1 MYRSFVCAVAVT
13 TLGMAAQAYA
23 GTLSVG
29 PGKTYSAPCAAFAAA
44 TDGDTIEVDSG
55 GNYAGDV
62 CALTKNKITIRGVG
76 ATRARIDAAGKN
88 AQGKAIWVVQGA
100 DTVIENIEFSGATV
114 PDENGA
120 GIRQE
125 GKNLTVRNCVFRD
138 NQDGILAGDVAGSE
152 ILIEHC
158 EFDHNGAGD
167 GYSHNLYINHVA
179 KLTFRYN
186 YSHRA
191 VIGHLLKSRA
201 AENHI
206 LYNRFSDEADGTA
219 SYEIDCPNGGKTYVV
234 GNIIEQN
241 TLTDN
246 PAMLA
251 YLEEGS
257 HASNPSSELFV
268 VNNTFVN
275 HLGKGTFIMVG
286 AAATTPV
293 VVQNNVFYGGGTPCS
308 QASAK
313 LVTNLEGGAGCF
325 IDDAA
330 FDYRLKAGSACVDA
344 GSDPGNGGGSSLV
357 ATEQYVHPSSNE
369 ARPVSAKPDVGAFEY
384 SDGAAAGG
392 SSSSS
397 SNGGTSSS
405 TTSSS
410 SGGTSSSTTPS
421 TSAGSG
427 GAPSTEGAESQ
438 TDEGCGCRTANVAA
452 RDGLAKVLL
461 LLSAVVLAIGRRR
474 SGHRGRNH

>member
-1 MYRSFVCAVAVT
+1 MVT
-13 TLGMAAQAYA
+13 RANA

-29 PGKTYSAPCAAFAAA
+29 PGKTYPAPCAAFAAA
-44 TDGDTIEVDSG
+44 SDGDTIEVDSG
-55 GNYAGDV
+55 GDYAGDV
-62 CALTKNKITIRGVG
+62 CALTKNQITIRGVG
-76 ATRARIDAAGKN
+76 TARAQIDAAGKN

-100 DTVIENIEFSGATV
+100 DTTVENILFSGATV
-114 PDENGA
+114 PDANGA

-138 NQDGILAGDVAGSE
+138 NENGILAGDVAGSE
-152 ILIEHC
+152 IIIEHS

-206 LYNRFSDEADGTA
+206 LYNHFSDDNDGTA
-219 SYEIDCPNGGKTYVV
+219 SYEIDCPNGGKTYIV
-234 GNIIEQN
+234 GNIIEQS

-257 HASNPSSELFV
+257 HASNPSNELFV

-275 HLGKGTFIMVG
+275 HLGRGTFIMTG
-286 AAATTPV
+286 NAATTPV
-293 VVQNNVFYGGGTPCS
+293 LVQNNVLSGGGTPCS
-308 QASAK
+308 QATAK
-313 LVTNLEGGAGCF
+313 LVTNLEGGADCLM
-325 IDDAA
+325 DDKA

-344 GSDPGNGGGSSLV
+344 GSDPGSGSGLSL
-357 ATEQYVHPSSNE
+357 APTEQYVHPSSNE
-369 ARPVSAKPDVGAFEY
+369 ARPVAGPLDLGAFEY
-384 SDGAAAGG
+384 SDAA
-392 SSSSS
+392 S
-397 SNGGTSSS
+397 GGTSP
-405 TTSSS
+405 SSS
-410 SGGTSSSTTPS
+410 SGGSSTAS
-421 TSAGSG
+421 TSAEPTTNAGAG
-427 GAPSTEGAESQ
+427 GVTSTERTESPS
-438 TDEGCGCRTANVAA
+438 DNGCSCRMPNAVGRNATI
-452 RDGLAKVLL
+452 RTLL
-461 LLSAVVLAIGRRR
+461 LLSAAALAFGRRR
-474 SGHRGRNH
+474 RNIT

>member
-1 MYRSFVCAVAVT
+1 MHRLLVCAVAVT
-13 TLGMAAQAYA
+13 TLAGARANA

-29 PGKTYSAPCAAFAAA
+29 PGKTYAAPCAAFAAA
-44 TDGDTIEVDSG
+44 RDGDTIEVDSA

-76 ATRARIDAAGKN
+76 AARVRIDAAGKN

-100 DTVIENIEFSGATV
+100 DTTIENIQFSGASV
-114 PDENGA
+114 PDANGA

-125 GKNLTVRNCVFRD
+125 GKNLTLRNCVFRD
-138 NQDGILAGDVAGSE
+138 NENGILAGDVAGSE

-219 SYEIDCPNGGKTYVV
+219 SYEIDCPNGGKTYIV
-234 GNIIEQN
+234 GNVIEQSA
-241 TLTDN
+241 LTDN

-257 HASNPSSELFV
+257 HTSNPSSELFV

-275 HLGKGTFIMVG
+275 HLGRGTFVMIG

-293 VVQNNVFYGGGTPCS
+293 LVQNNVFYGGGTPCS
-308 QASAK
+308 QATAK
-313 LVTNLEGGAGCF
+313 LGTNLEGGAGCF
-325 IDDAA
+325 VDDAA

-344 GSDPGNGGGSSLV
+344 GSDPGMGGGLSLT
-357 ATEQYVHPSSNE
+357 ATEQYVHPSNKE
-369 ARPVSAKPDVGAFEY
+369 ARAVSAQPDLGAFEY
-384 SDGAAAGG
+384 SDAA
-392 SSSSS
+392 S
-397 SNGGTSSS
+397 GGTGP
-405 TTSSS
+405 SSS
-410 SGGTSSSTTPS
+410 SGGTSSSTTLPS
-421 TSAGSG
+421 SSGSG
-427 GAPSTEGAESQ
+427 GTPSTEGAESH
-438 TDEGCGCRTANVAA
+438 TDEGCGCRTSRRAA
-452 RDGLAKVLL
+452 RDDVARTLL
-461 LLSAVVLAIGRRR
+461 FLSAAALAMGRRR
-474 SGHRGRNH
+474 RQP